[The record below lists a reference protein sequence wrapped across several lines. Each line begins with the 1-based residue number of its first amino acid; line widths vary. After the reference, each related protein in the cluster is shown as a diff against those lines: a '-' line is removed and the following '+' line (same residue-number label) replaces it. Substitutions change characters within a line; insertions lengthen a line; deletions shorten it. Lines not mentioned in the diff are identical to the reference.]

1 MIDESTNINENNLV
15 ISKCGVLTVE
25 QLIEFRARI
34 VGVDD
39 NNNFTISTVY
49 SLKDQTVKQ

>member
-15 ISKCGVLTVE
+15 ISKFGVLTVE
-25 QLIEFRARI
+25 QLVEFRARI

-39 NNNFTISTVY
+39 NNNFTISTIY
-49 SLKDQTVKQ
+49 ALKEQTVKQ